1 MPITTAYETLEV
13 PFVSILDHEGNLD
26 KDLEPEIDDAT
37 LVRMYETMV
46 LSREF
51 DHRRLKLQRQGRI
64 GTFAPAHGQE
74 ACQIG
79 TISQIT
85 KEDWFVP
92 AFRESVCNLWLGA
105 DMKDDLLYCAGF
117 EEGVRIDPDAKIC
130 PIAIP
135 IGTQYG
141 HALGVAWAEKLDGTE
156 NIAITYGGEGST
168 SEGDFHEAI
177 NMASVMDVGVVFVI
191 QNNQWAISV
200 PRAKQTR
207 SKTIAQK
214 GVAYE
219 VEAMQVDGNDVLA
232 VVHATRKAVESAR
245 KGRPFLLELVT
256 YRMNVH
262 TTADD
267 PKKYRPKEEEEEWSQ
282 KDPITR
288 FRKYLEDKDLWDDAK
303 QEDLEA
309 SVKDKIDDAVQR
321 FEKEAEEL
329 STPEYMFANAYIENP
344 PYLERQK
351 KELLAHFEEWGLPE
365 GGH

>member
-1 MPITTAYETLEV
+1 MPITTAYETHEI
-13 PFVSILDHEGNLD
+13 PYISILDHEGNLD
-26 KDLEPEIDDAT
+26 SDLEPDIDDET
-37 LVRMYETMV
+37 LVRMYETMF

-51 DHRRLKLQRQGRI
+51 DHRRLKLQRQGRV

-74 ACQIG
+74 ACQVG

-85 KEDWFVP
+85 KDDWFCP
-92 AFRESVCNLWLGA
+92 AFRESTCNIWLGA
-105 DMKDDLLYCAGF
+105 DLADDLLYIAGF
-117 EEGVRIDPDAKIC
+117 EEGMKLEPDAKIT

-135 IGTQYG
+135 IGTQYA
-141 HALGVAWAEKLDGTE
+141 HALGVAWAEKLDGTK

-177 NMASVMDVGVVFVI
+177 NMASAMDVGVVFVI

-214 GVAYE
+214 AIAYGME
-219 VEAMQVDGNDVLA
+219 GMQVDGNDVLA
-232 VVHATRKAVESAR
+232 VVHAARQAIESAR

-267 PKKYRPKEEEEEWSQ
+267 PKKYRPKAEEEEWAA

-288 FRKYLEDKDLWDDAK
+288 FRTYLEGKDLWDDAK
-303 QEDLEA
+303 QDDLEGR
-309 SVKDKIDDAVQR
+309 VKDKIDDAIER
-321 FEKEAEEL
+321 FEAKAEEL

-351 KELLAHFEEWGLPE
+351 KELLAHFETHGLPK